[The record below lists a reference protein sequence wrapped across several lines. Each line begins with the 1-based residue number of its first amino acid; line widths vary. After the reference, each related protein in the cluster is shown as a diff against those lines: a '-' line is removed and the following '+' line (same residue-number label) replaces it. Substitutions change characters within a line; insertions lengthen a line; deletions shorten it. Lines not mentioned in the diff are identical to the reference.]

1 MRLMGVYIAGF
12 LVVPKREHYLIYKNE
27 RFLQSCDCGE
37 LNGTIEEL
45 LKEVG

>member
-1 MRLMGVYIAGF
+1 MRFGCIYCGISGSA
-12 LVVPKREHYLIYKNE
+12 KKKHYLIYKNE